1 MASLQDSFK
10 ESGASYDK
18 AVPPELT
25 LARVRNLLE
34 RFDTPLVEEVR
45 RIDSGRLGIPVYAS
59 RYSPFARGITGAH
72 KQMGKGA
79 TPEQAEA
86 SAVMELV
93 ERFSVFSFAARPHNI
108 QTLDELGEAA
118 IPFEEILSSLPPGA
132 FGQEAVLRLISIL
145 SRIPLSWVPAYAPIQ
160 KKTVFLPWSWFW
172 TINEYNGSAAGNTL
186 EEAAVQALCE
196 VVERHVSSLI
206 AENGIRTPTIDPAS
220 IENPVS
226 RSLLERYRSAG
237 VHVVLKDF
245 SLGMG
250 IPTVGAIAW
259 DPATFPAMSEIVST
273 AGTAPHPERAAIRAL
288 TEVAQLAG
296 DFDTDGSYMECGLPK
311 YRTLEEAALLTET
324 AVTVPIQELPSIDS
338 MNFLIEIE
346 RAASALA
353 FQGLSTYVV
362 DITHPGLGIPCAYV
376 VIPGNRFRER
386 TRDVDCI
393 SHAARLACS
402 CPNPVA
408 ASFLLE
414 ELDAAFP
421 GRPDIPY
428 YRGLLHENSGDPLSA
443 LQWHRLAAS
452 LTELPREKARIF
464 CNIGNCLRISGDFT
478 EAERALLTS
487 IELDP
492 GLKEAYNL
500 LGYCRY
506 RTGRHYE
513 AIAAFE
519 KAVSLDPGSGIDYA
533 NIASNLRALGLN
545 GPAIHWYE
553 MALELD
559 PDIPWAREHLAELL
573 EKNES

>member
-1 MASLQDSFK
+1 MAFLRDSFK
-10 ESGASYDK
+10 ESGASIDK
-18 AVPPELT
+18 AVAPGLT

-34 RFDTPLVEEVR
+34 RFDPPLVEEVR
-45 RIDSGRLGIPVYAS
+45 RIDSGRLGIPVYAC
-59 RYSPFARGITGAH
+59 RYTPFARSITGAH
-72 KQMGKGA
+72 KQMGKGE

-93 ERFSVFSFAARPHNI
+93 ERFSVFSFAARPHDI
-108 QTLDELGEAA
+108 RTLEDLGEAA
-118 IPFEEILSSLPPGA
+118 IPIEEILSSLPLGA
-132 FGQEAVLRLISIL
+132 FGHKAVSRLSSIL
-145 SRIPLSWVPAYAPIQ
+145 SRIPLPWVSAYAPIQ
-160 KKTVFLPWSWFW
+160 GKKVFLPWSWFW

-186 EEAAVQALCE
+186 EEATVQALCE

-206 AENGIRTPTIDPAS
+206 ALNGIKTPAIDPAS
-220 IENPVS
+220 IENPAS
-226 RSLLERYRSAG
+226 RSLLQRYRSAG

-245 SLGMG
+245 SLCMG

-259 DPATFPAMSEIVST
+259 DPATFPARSEIVST

-296 DFDTDGSYMECGLPK
+296 DFDTDGQYLECGLPK
-311 YRTLEEAALLTET
+311 HRTLEEAALLTEAT
-324 AVTVPIQELPSIDS
+324 VTVPIQELPSIDS
-338 MNFLIEIE
+338 TNFLVEIE

-353 FQGLSTYVV
+353 LQGLSTYVV

-386 TRDVDCI
+386 TQEVDCI

-402 CPNPVA
+402 CPNPDT
-408 ASFLLE
+408 ASSLLK
-414 ELDAAFP
+414 ELYDTFP
-421 GRPDIPY
+421 GRSDIPY
-428 YRGLLHENSGDPLSA
+428 YMGLLHENSGDPLSA
-443 LQWHRLAAS
+443 LTWHRLAAS
-452 LTELPREKARIF
+452 LAELPREKARIF
-464 CNIGNCLRISGDFT
+464 CHIGNCLQASGDFT
-478 EAERALLTS
+478 EAERALLMS

-492 GLKEAYNL
+492 GLKEAHNL

-513 AIAAFE
+513 AIEAFE
-519 KAVSLDPGSGIDYA
+519 KAISLDPGSAIDYA

-545 GPAIHWYE
+545 GPAIHWYK

-559 PDIPWAREHLAELL
+559 PDISWAQEHLAGLL
-573 EKNES
+573 KKNEL